1 MSNKVPLVSS
11 QPVSEFGDF
20 DPSEL
25 IDSRPQGLERDGSY
39 VPGFSEMRVK
49 RDTQVGR
56 ALKGEIPWSA
66 VEPLPV
72 NLRWARSQNKKGE
85 PDSVKPFSHSRK
97 GYEYV
102 TKADVGKDWFKELPG
117 GAQWDAAGNLRN
129 GDLVLM
135 KATAKDA
142 ARNEMVRRNETN
154 ERMNG
159 LTNTFT
165 QNLSQAGTQVYRGAD
180 THVEKMP
187 ASTGGKK

>member
-1 MSNKVPLVSS
+1 MSNKVPLVASA
-11 QPVSEFGDF
+11 PISEFGDF

-25 IDSRPQGLERDGSY
+25 LDSRPQGLERDGSY

-49 RDTQVGR
+49 RDTQVGQAIR
-56 ALKGEIPWSA
+56 GEISWGK
-66 VEPLPV
+66 VEPLPI

-85 PDSVKPFSHSRK
+85 PDSAKPFSHSRK

-102 TKADVGKDWFKELPG
+102 TKEDIGKPWFKELPG

-135 KATAKDA
+135 KASARDA
-142 ARNEMVRRNETN
+142 ARNEIARRRETD

-159 LTNTFT
+159 LTNTLD
-165 QNLSQAGTQVYRGAD
+165 QNLNQAGTQVYKGAD
-180 THVEKMP
+180 THVERLP
-187 ASTGGKK
+187 VVTGGKK